1 MEFYKVDVD
10 KNSDASTKAGI
21 NCMPTIVFYKDGSE
35 VKRIEGADED
45 GVKAAV
51 DDLK

>member
-1 MEFYKVDVD
+1 VAFYKVDVD
-10 KNSDASTKAGI
+10 KNSDATSKAGI
-21 NCMPTIVFYKDGSE
+21 NCMPTIVFYKDGEE

-51 DDLK
+51 EEFK